1 MPSVDELRRR
11 FAAQPSEKSEPEPE
25 QEPTKVSVDEM
36 MEIISGK
43 PSEPTPSRPML
54 DPTVPSGISLVSYDV
69 GADECMK
76 NPAFIKGKSTKC
88 YAATVKPQPGAPGGL
103 ARTWWP
109 RGPEGHVRVQKDFAP
124 GMVVEFGGDYKDGRK
139 EVRNR
144 IFARLVSRTGSR
156 LNFTPP
162 VHNFNDVPD
171 VKGLPSTPAP
181 SEPVTLPGSLPELF
195 AAVLNK
201 MGVIPVECRVD
212 RNIVSASMEVALR
225 LRVRDADA
233 GQFFEAIKIFWPETA
248 RSSISVT
255 ESNPGG
261 FWK

>member
-25 QEPTKVSVDEM
+25 HEPMKVSVDEM

-43 PSEPTPSRPML
+43 PSEPTPSRPVL
-54 DPTVPSGISLVSYDV
+54 DPTVPSGISLVTYDV

-144 IFARLVSRTGSR
+144 IFARLVSRTGNR

-171 VKGLPSTPAP
+171 VKGLKS
-181 SEPVTLPGSLPELF
+181 SEAVVETKPTAHATASEIFV
-195 AAVLNK
+195 AAMRAMKV
-201 MGVIPVECRVD
+201 VPIHIQVD
-212 RNIVSASMEVALR
+212 RDAISGSMKIDLR
-225 LRVRDADA
+225 LHVEHGNAEE
-233 GQFFEAIKIFWPETA
+233 FFKAIKLYWPETA
-248 RSSISVT
+248 ASSTMT
-255 ESNPGG
+255 EHGG